1 MKNTS
6 EMLRDLKGCEM
17 FEKYYT
23 SNRRDFNRTDLSSYL
38 NDIIA
43 RKGLRK
49 SDVIR
54 RSELSEVY
62 GYQIFG
68 GLRRPERDKLLSLLI
83 GMELKF
89 DEIQLLF
96 KSCGYAPLYAK
107 DPRDA
112 AIIFA
117 VLNRLSVAETNE
129 LLEKYGFASIG

>member
-17 FEKYYT
+17 FEKYYA

-68 GLRRPERDKLLSLLI
+68 GNRAVTLRFTRRT
-83 GMELKF
+83 
-89 DEIQLLF
+89 
-96 KSCGYAPLYAK
+96 
-107 DPRDA
+107 R
-112 AIIFA
+112 
-117 VLNRLSVAETNE
+117 VTRR
-129 LLEKYGFASIG
+129 